1 MAEVSID
8 EDMFGVG
15 QDNGTGFSDLS
26 GRLGK
31 LNLPSLASLHRYGT
45 SIDSVMPVVSTVVSA
60 MSTEV
65 STMATVMSAVVS
77 TIMPT
82 MTSVIPAVTAVE
94 SAVAAVVIVPKSNA
108 DSAAVAVRR
117 LCIDRLIRR
126 TVRVCRGIR
135 IRRSSVSITT
145 SVTSAKAAA
154 LSIPYLARAEHGQ
167 CWHGNRDHQNPIHDS
182 TFQTKSGETSFA
194 SCGMET
200 PFLFRIENHMHA
212 TCRQSADFAGLRS
225 FAVVTFMK

>member
-8 EDMFGVG
+8 EDIYSVG

-31 LNLPSLASLHRYGT
+31 LNLPSLASLHRYGI

-60 MSTEV
+60 I
-65 STMATVMSAVVS
+65 VS

-82 MTSVIPAVTAVE
+82 MTAVIPAVTAVV
-94 SAVAAVVIVPKSNA
+94 SAVAAVVIVPKPNT

-126 TVRVCRGIR
+126 TVRICRGIR

-145 SVTSAKAAA
+145 AVAAAAVAAATAVTAA
-154 LSIPYLARAEHGQ
+154 LSVSSLG
-167 CWHGNRDHQNPIHDS
+167 
-182 TFQTKSGETSFA
+182 
-194 SCGMET
+194 
-200 PFLFRIENHMHA
+200 HA
-212 TCRQSADFAGLRS
+212 KHR
-225 FAVVTFMK
+225 